1 MPRMKGSGT
10 TASAFQQVQQQARAV
25 LDKLRNDIRGKEAE
39 LARLKAEEESL
50 SRLTGQMAPRA
61 VRAARP
67 AGLRGGGGGGGGGKR
82 VNWRTVLGQLPKQFK
97 AADIRDVRGLKDKRP
112 SEIFAAITRWIE
124 AGLVKRKA
132 RGVYE
137 QS

>member
-10 TASAFQQVQQQARAV
+10 TASAFQQVQRQARAV

-61 VRAARP
+61 VRATRP
-67 AGLRGGGGGGGGGKR
+67 AGRGGGGGGKR